1 MPCCENK
8 NKTWIIVLALILL
21 YVLYCDFD
29 LCNIFVEMAQRVKD
43 FVAITQNCDCEI
55 LLKSGKYVVDA
66 KSILGIFSLD
76 LSKPLT
82 VEIYSDDC
90 ADILEKLAKFAK

>member
-29 LCNIFVEMAQRVKD
+29 LCNIFGGS
-43 FVAITQNCDCEI
+43 TYNNNCN
-55 LLKSGKYVVDA
+55 SGRNVPPYCCD
-66 KSILGIFSLD
+66 
-76 LSKPLT
+76 
-82 VEIYSDDC
+82 
-90 ADILEKLAKFAK
+90 